1 MTIIATDSARL
12 SQLVKGEYAP
22 ELAYC
27 RQVATYNGAAATF
40 VQGQLVGAAGV
51 VPATAADIVGI
62 VLQGAT
68 AALNTNT
75 AVLTMTRGP
84 ATVSSFGLVLGAL
97 AAGDVAAAL
106 EAKGIQV
113 LSAV

>member
-22 ELAYC
+22 DMAYC
-27 RQVATYNGAAATF
+27 RQVATYNGAATTF

-62 VLQGAT
+62 VMEGAV
-68 AALNTNT
+68 APLNTNT
-75 AVLTMTRGP
+75 KVLTMFRGP
-84 ATVSSFGLVLGAL
+84 ATVSAFGLVLGAL
-97 AAGDVAAAL
+97 AAADVAAAL

-113 LSAV
+113 LTAV